1 MLYIYIWFYHVVIM
15 FDSLFD
21 ACSRNSSNLH
31 PASLPHLDRSA
42 SAKAR
47 HSAQPCDV
55 SSAVDIAGAPLR
67 NQILV
72 PVLGILHWHDLACHI
87 PKLWTKS
94 RAIANKEYGVAGLV
108 LQSQRVPEIRGVRT
122 QHDAHWR
129 RPEDRPLRFD
139 PAAIAQRWFK
149 LISWI

>member
-1 MLYIYIWFYHVVIM
+1 MILSCCHHVRQPVRCM
-15 FDSLFD
+15 FQKLQQPSSSIPATSGPVRLGKSE
-21 ACSRNSSNLH
+21 AQRPALRCEQCSGYSGGATQKPNSGTSTG
-31 PASLPHLDRSA
+31 
-42 SAKAR
+42 
-47 HSAQPCDV
+47 
-55 SSAVDIAGAPLR
+55 DI
-67 NQILV
+67 
-72 PVLGILHWHDLACHI
+72 HWHDLACHI